1 MSGTP
6 RLLSARPHPVNE
18 GRRQNRRPEMPT
30 PPHHSPH
37 DSSHGHPSLQRRLL
51 RPADF
56 AEARALIPPWLGL
69 SEAERT
75 GLTALWARLL
85 HHPGFNAD
93 AIEDVA
99 APAGQRLQA
108 LGMSI
113 ALDDA
118 WAQRLRGAPEPWVT
132 RQLYAELLDGRTAPP
147 GERELARANAST
159 DEDGGVSFMVLHYQ
173 QRNGDMRDPHAVAVL
188 SAGVVAM
195 RVAHAGHRV
204 REVFQEAWQSERE
217 YMASV
222 GMVQRSA
229 HNRPASGQGLP
240 ELFSLT
246 RREALHKLPGF
257 QLREI
262 FEHTP
267 PRFHFRG
274 AEQRLLRRALFD
286 EPDEDIAALLG
297 VSMHTVKKLWRTI
310 YARVE
315 ERFPALLAEPGAA
328 AGDGVRGPEKRR
340 TLLRYLRQHL
350 EELRPHA
357 APRP

>member
-1 MSGTP
+1 MSDT
-6 RLLSARPHPVNE
+6 
-18 GRRQNRRPEMPT
+18 
-30 PPHHSPH
+30 H
-37 DSSHGHPSLQRRLL
+37 DCPSLQRRLL
-51 RPADF
+51 RPGDF
-56 AEARALIPPWLGL
+56 AEAVQLLPAWLGL
-69 SEAERT
+69 DDAQRE
-75 GLTALWARLL
+75 GLPALWARLL

-113 ALDDA
+113 AVDEA
-118 WAQRLRGAPEPWVT
+118 WQRRLRGTPAPWVT
-132 RQLYAELLDGRTAPP
+132 RQLYAELLDGRTQPP

-159 DEDGGVSFMVLHYQ
+159 DEAGGVSFMVLHYQ
-173 QRNGDMRDPHAVAVL
+173 QRDRDLTRPRALAVL
-188 SAGVVAM
+188 SAGVTAM
-195 RVAHAGHRV
+195 RLAHAGHRV
-204 REVFQEAWQSERE
+204 QEVFQEAWQAERD
-217 YMASV
+217 YMDSV
-222 GMVQRSA
+222 GMVRRST
-229 HNRPASGQGLP
+229 HNAPPDARELP

-246 RREALHKLPGF
+246 RAEALRKLPGF

-262 FEHTP
+262 FEHVP

-286 EPDEDIAALLG
+286 ESDDEAAALLG
-297 VSMHTVKKLWRTI
+297 LSMHTVKKLWRSL

-315 ERFPALLAEPGAA
+315 DRFPSLLAEPGAP

-340 TLLRYLRQHL
+340 ILLRYLRQHP

-357 APRP
+357 APTPKATR